1 MTSKQEIWNSWTNR
15 YIDTTTPIPL
25 FETDESGK
33 VAYKQYGADNR
44 RILKRSEQ
52 MDHRIQQEGQQVL
65 DDWEGG
71 TDSYDGLIY
80 LMYWLNDGEIVPLYI
95 GKGESMGVM
104 VKDSVPILL
113 QRLENWKR
121 DQNSISIIPLG
132 KGRICRL
139 LVSLL
144 HQL

>member
-52 MDHRIQQEGQQVL
+52 MDHRIQQEGQ
-65 DDWEGG
+65 
-71 TDSYDGLIY
+71 
-80 LMYWLNDGEIVPLYI
+80 
-95 GKGESMGVM
+95 
-104 VKDSVPILL
+104 
-113 QRLENWKR
+113 
-121 DQNSISIIPLG
+121 
-132 KGRICRL
+132 
-139 LVSLL
+139 
-144 HQL
+144 